1 MIHYAWIKC
10 HTFAGK
16 KYFCRKGKQLHA
28 MNEIMKI
35 DTVQQY
41 NEYFGVETLH
51 PLVSV
56 IEGSKAKTLRYCRK
70 LYNVYAVLLKD
81 TNCGQLK
88 YGQSIYDY
96 QQGTMLFLAPGQVM
110 GSEDDGRAH
119 QPEGWVLVFHP
130 EFLRGTPLAHI
141 MKEYSYFSYNANEA
155 LHLSEQERQT
165 IIECME
171 KIRTELQYP
180 VDKYSKSLISDNIKL
195 LLDYCVRFYDRQFIT
210 RENANHNILTR
221 FEKLLDDYL
230 TSDKS
235 TENGMLSVQYCADK
249 LSLSPN
255 YLGDLIKKETGMSA
269 LKHIQQKMLD
279 MAKERVFD
287 TSKSISEISY
297 ELGFPYPQHFSR
309 WFKKMTGCTPNEYR
323 MTH

>member
-1 MIHYAWIKC
+1 
-10 HTFAGK
+10 
-16 KYFCRKGKQLHA
+16 

-56 IEGSKAKTLRYCRK
+56 IEGSKAKMLRYCRK

-96 QQGTMLFLAPGQVM
+96 QQGTALFLAPGQVM
-110 GSEDDGRAH
+110 GSEDDGQAH

-130 EFLRGTPLAHI
+130 ELLQGTPLAYM

-155 LHLSEQERQT
+155 LHLSEQERRT
-165 IIECME
+165 VIECME

-180 VDKYSKSLISDNIKL
+180 VDKHSKSLITDNIKL
-195 LLDYCVRFYDRQFIT
+195 LLDYCIRFYDRQFIT
-210 RENANHNILTR
+210 REDVNHDILTR
-221 FEKLLDDYL
+221 FEKLLDDYF

-235 TENGMLSVQYCADK
+235 MESGMPSVQYCADK
-249 LSLSPN
+249 LYLSPN
-255 YLGDLIKKETGMSA
+255 YLSDLLKKETGVSA

-279 MAKERVFD
+279 TAKERVFD
-287 TSKSISEISY
+287 ASKSISEISY

-323 MTH
+323 IMH